1 MFPLNA
7 LKNILICLYALRT
20 YQSKSAS
27 PTKLPNKNNSLAVA
41 DKLSVFDHFVG
52 LLLKGLTILAFFSFY
67 ASLFKLFYSIQYK
80 EWLFGCF

>member
-7 LKNILICLYALRT
+7 LKNILISLYALRT

-52 LLLKGLTILAFFSFY
+52 LLLKG
-67 ASLFKLFYSIQYK
+67 
-80 EWLFGCF
+80 